1 MSDEQLSPLKTASN
15 LMSVSSLTPAQ
26 AKETDLVVR
35 DEAESEVFGTHL
47 PTSNDP
53 ATLVVG
59 ENEYEDDENDS
70 FLHHQS
76 TESPIKIQP
85 NPNEPE

>member
-1 MSDEQLSPLKTASN
+1 
-15 LMSVSSLTPAQ
+15 MSVSSLTPAQ
-26 AKETDLVVR
+26 AKETDSVVR
-35 DEAESEVFGTHL
+35 DENESEAFGTHL
-47 PTSNDP
+47 QTSNDP

-70 FLHHQS
+70 FLHQQS